1 MRESQMGPDTGNM
14 TTSPYK
20 VKGASRSN
28 IKSSTG
34 QDVSY
39 NYALQKK
46 PVLTSAAGTLQMLGC
61 IPQSPSPPPS
71 PEPTN
76 RTDDGRAQELR
87 ALRVSLRSSRTSAP
101 LHTDKI
107 MQARLAKLEGTDTKA
122 QGADSKTKIK
132 REIGE
137 LEISDDIK
145 ITAIR
150 SAKKIRRPG
159 PVETI
164 DLTAD

>member
-1 MRESQMGPDTGNM
+1 MGPDTENM

-61 IPQSPSPPPS
+61 IPRSPSPPPS
-71 PEPTN
+71 PVPTN
-76 RTDDGRAQELR
+76 HTNDARQQELR
-87 ALRVSLRSSRTSAP
+87 ALRVSLDSPRTSAP
-101 LHTDKI
+101 RHADKTV
-107 MQARLAKLEGTDTKA
+107 QARLAKLEGTDTKA
-122 QGADSKTKIK
+122 QSADSKTRIK

-137 LEISDDIK
+137 FEASDDIQV
-145 ITAIR
+145 TATR
-150 SAKKIRRPG
+150 SAKKIRSTG
-159 PVETI
+159 PIETI